1 MDRTIMFHSGT
12 YLSSDPEETAALN
25 AVAEGGYAP
34 IFQDDG
40 PETLRCS
47 LCSFVTVNELALA
60 AHRRAQ
66 HQGRG

>member
-1 MDRTIMFHSGT
+1 MFQNGT
-12 YLSSDPEETAALN
+12 YLSADPEEALVLN
-25 AVAEGGYAP
+25 AVAEAGYAP

-40 PETLRCS
+40 PDTLRCG
-47 LCSFVTVNELALA
+47 LCSFVTVNERALE